1 MRFHKTKAWISF
13 GLLVIEIFIA
23 LFFTRGFIRSFMGD
37 VLSVCL
43 LYALVGT
50 FFDFNRLKLGLS
62 VLIFAF
68 AVEFAQYFK
77 LTEYLGLAK
86 DSFSYIVLGATFDLL
101 DLLAYGLGII
111 VCLIFDYKL
120 KL

>member
-1 MRFHKTKAWISF
+1 
-13 GLLVIEIFIA
+13 
-23 LFFTRGFIRSFMGD
+23 MGD

-43 LYALVGT
+43 LYVLVGT
-50 FFDFNRLKLGLS
+50 FFDFNKLKLGLS

-77 LTEYLGLAK
+77 LTEYLDFEKG
-86 DSFSYIVLGATFDLL
+86 SFGYIVLGATF

-111 VCLIFDYKL
+111 VCLIFDYKI